1 MKDFSMKDEL
11 TIDQSAMAEAAENAA
26 NCLRALSNPSR
37 LLLLCEL
44 LAGERNVGDLE
55 ASLGLGQAYVS
66 QQLARLRGEGLVTA
80 RREGRIVY
88 YSLADSRVKPILEV
102 LYSQFCEPK
111 DGP

>member
-1 MKDFSMKDEL
+1 MRDFSMKDEL

-44 LAGERNVGDLE
+44 LRGERNVGDLE
-55 ASLGLGQAYVS
+55 AALGLGQAYVS
-66 QQLARLRGEGLVTA
+66 QQLARLRGEELVIA

-102 LYSQFCEPK
+102 LYSQFCETK